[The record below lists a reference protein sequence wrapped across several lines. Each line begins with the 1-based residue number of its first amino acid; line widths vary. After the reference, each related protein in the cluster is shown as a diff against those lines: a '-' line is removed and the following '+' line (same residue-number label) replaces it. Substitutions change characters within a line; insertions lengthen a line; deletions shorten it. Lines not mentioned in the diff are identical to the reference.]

1 MVSSTKITKFAKPR
15 TGESFYESF
24 EEISLKNAV
33 LTYMSFLIL
42 NLLGRLQDFLRKH
55 GLLNDPAAKEK
66 EVTRS
71 FVPLYSDYE
80 AFYTRNIYR
89 RARDCWNRPIC
100 STPGPEMVLM
110 DRVSS
115 DSCWTFEM
123 TNTTTKVLNFGSYNY
138 LGFAEPSGPCIEADV
153 KSIEKY
159 GLGVASSR
167 LEVGTLAVHE
177 ELEKLVAEF
186 VGQEAAIVF
195 GMGFAT
201 NALNMPCIFDKN
213 SCIISDELNHTSLI
227 LGCRL
232 SGATIRRFKH
242 NDMQDLERLLADA
255 VVYGRPRSRRPFS
268 RIFIIVEGI
277 YSMEGSIA
285 HMPEIIALK
294 KKYKA
299 YLYVD
304 EAHSIGALG
313 PRGRG
318 VVDYFGL
325 DPADIDIAM
334 GTFTKSF
341 GSAGGYLAGSARL
354 IDYVRTQSYSS
365 IYGGTM
371 PAPVC
376 QQIVTSMRI
385 IMGREC
391 PGEGERRLK
400 QLAWNTRYFRAH
412 LHQMGLII
420 FGNRDSPVIPI
431 ILYMPGKLVAFS
443 RMCLERGLGVVIV
456 GFPATGLLAS
466 RSRFCISA
474 GHTKEM
480 LDKALRVIAEV
491 TDELHLRW
499 SRLPP
504 PYWTK
509 VYIHGNRNGV
519 QKNKASVLSLPN
531 DHQTSENG
539 DDVRPPL
546 DAAPNGHNQC
556 AMLFTQTLCVS
567 RWCKF
572 RTTKMQINLFK
583 CWNSVREK
591 KES

>member
-1 MVSSTKITKFAKPR
+1 MREA
-15 TGESFYESF
+15 GW
-24 EEISLKNAV
+24 
-33 LTYMSFLIL
+33 M
-42 NLLGRLQDFLRKH
+42 
-55 GLLNDPAAKEK
+55 GLPEMYI
-66 EVTRS
+66 
-71 FVPLYSDYE
+71 VPLCNSVHHMGEYQYLQVDMYDVKNGVNFVRYLNTLE
-80 AFYTRNIYR
+80 NIV
-89 RARDCWNRPIC
+89 RARDGLIIAGTREVLRFRGMRRPMYLVVYQWRRLNEVEDFNREITPILHDSGSAC
-100 STPGPEMVLM
+100 ST
-110 DRVSS
+110 RVI
-115 DSCWTFEM
+115 FEM
-123 TNTTTKVLNFGSYNY
+123 DAYCQPF
-138 LGFAEPSGPCIEADV
+138 
-153 KSIEKY
+153 
-159 GLGVASSR
+159 R
-167 LEVGTLAVHE
+167 R
-177 ELEKLVAEF
+177 
-186 VGQEAAIVF
+186 
-195 GMGFAT
+195 
-201 NALNMPCIFDKN
+201 
-213 SCIISDELNHTSLI
+213 DELNHTSLI

-242 NDMQDLERLLADA
+242 NDMQDLERILADA

-277 YSMEGSIA
+277 YRRRWLMSCIHKMLHFCASNCSMEGSIA

-299 YLYVD
+299 YLYLD

-341 GSAGGYLAGSARL
+341 GSAGGYLAGSARF
-354 IDYVRTQSYSS
+354 IDYVRTQSFSS

-371 PAPVC
+371 PAPAC
-376 QQIVTSMRI
+376 QQVITAMRI

-412 LHQMGLII
+412 LHQMGLIV

-443 RMCLERGLGVVIV
+443 RMCLERGIGVVIV
-456 GFPATGLLAS
+456 GFPATALLAS

-480 LDKALRVIAEV
+480 LDKTLFSSLLLWGV
-491 TDELHLRW
+491 TDSPIRSTCTSFTPLQFATSGMDQDRSSSQLGPLSTATGVASRHFLGGKRRHKAIEELHLRW
-499 SRLPP
+499 SKLPP

-509 VYIHGNRNGV
+509 VYTHGTLNGV
-519 QKNKASVLSLPN
+519 EKGKTPELILPI
-531 DHQTSENG
+531 DHETSENG
-539 DDVRPPL
+539 DEVRRRGL
-546 DAAPNGHNQC
+546 KSKEE
-556 AMLFTQTLCVS
+556 QTTS
-567 RWCKF
+567 
-572 RTTKMQINLFK
+572 
-583 CWNSVREK
+583 
-591 KES
+591 